1 MIQNV
6 TKSCRELAKYVRIKE
21 TLLNAAGVARG
32 PRAGGTRM
40 GPGGGTISSK
50 IFAAL
55 ETKSVRVIPTSTF
68 ITSFMMLQKNNLLL
82 FGYEVHT

>member
-32 PRAGGTRM
+32 PRAGGTR
-40 GPGGGTISSK
+40 GEGVDNFGFCRIGNKICGINASISILIEEIKQKRFMK
-50 IFAAL
+50 IAYIR
-55 ETKSVRVIPTSTF
+55 SYPP
-68 ITSFMMLQKNNLLL
+68 NLK
-82 FGYEVHT
+82 

>member
-32 PRAGGTRM
+32 PRAGGTRES
-40 GPGGGTISSK
+40 GDNFLTNFCCIGDK
-50 IFAAL
+50 IYG
-55 ETKSVRVIPTSTF
+55 I
-68 ITSFMMLQKNNLLL
+68 N
-82 FGYEVHT
+82 

>member
-32 PRAGGTRM
+32 SKAGGTRWE
-40 GPGGGTISSK
+40 GGGGKWRRWIFEGDKMSTDDGRK
-50 IFAAL
+50 IKR
-55 ETKSVRVIPTSTF
+55 KSFVGRFFPPF
-68 ITSFMMLQKNNLLL
+68 LP
-82 FGYEVHT
+82 